1 MTDSIFAAVDPVP
14 RDTLRCVSNISTV
27 QTLVLIILPD
37 AVYHTSLVFGG
48 IEYFFGQGVQT
59 CYPGTTHHGAPMEII
74 PMGETSLPIEIILE
88 YLDSLKQIY
97 TPEVGIKNPL

>member
-1 MTDSIFAAVDPVP
+1 MTNSIFAAIDPVP
-14 RDTLRCVSNISTV
+14 RDTLGCVSNISTI

-59 CYPGTTHHGAPMEII
+59 CYPGTTHHGAPMETIS
-74 PMGETSLPIEIILE
+74 MGETSLPIEIILE

-97 TPEVGIKNPL
+97 TPEVSIKKPS